1 MNCMLAP
8 IIILFAA
15 ISVTLIIIGVFKT
28 SRKILSALSIILWL
42 CSLVSAFFVG
52 WVWLERAYSENWAMY
67 GFFFISL
74 PIIITAGILAT
85 VTILA
90 VKVRKIENMKEVLLR
105 LYLLLIFLA
114 AQVVVGF
121 FSA

>member
-1 MNCMLAP
+1 MLIP
-8 IIILFAA
+8 IIILFVT

-52 WVWLERAYSENWAMY
+52 WAWLERAYSENWAMY

-74 PIIITAGILAT
+74 PIIITAGVLAT

-90 VKVRKIENMKEVLLR
+90 VKVRKIENMKEILLR

>member
-1 MNCMLAP
+1 MLIP
-8 IIILFAA
+8 IVILFAA

-42 CSLVSAFFVG
+42 CSLVSAFFVA
-52 WVWLERAYSENWAMY
+52 WAWLERAYSENWAMY

-74 PIIITAGILAT
+74 PIIITAGVLA
-85 VTILA
+85 VSTILA
-90 VKVRKIENMKEVLLR
+90 AKVRKIENMKEVCLR

-114 AQVVVGF
+114 AQIVVGYF
-121 FSA
+121 AA

>member
-1 MNCMLAP
+1 MLIP
-8 IIILFAA
+8 IIALFAV
-15 ISVTLIIIGVFKT
+15 ISGALIIIGILKKSRNVF
-28 SRKILSALSIILWL
+28 SVLSIILWL

-52 WVWLERAYSENWAMY
+52 WAWLERAYSENWAMY

-74 PIIITAGILAT
+74 PIIFTAGVLALSMIIAT
-85 VTILA
+85 KMRRID
-90 VKVRKIENMKEVLLR
+90 NMKDVCLR

-114 AQVVVGF
+114 AQIVVGF